1 MIPLAT
7 AAGDVIVDAG
17 KAIEVGKVASGWFR
31 GDPLGVVAVVF
42 AVLCLAIGALLVW
55 RTRRFDE
62 REDAHA
68 KQIDEIR
75 NAHAKQ
81 VDEMRAAM
89 ERTNERVIGAFM
101 ELVKHESDDTPV
113 PKP

>member
-17 KAIEVGKVASGWFR
+17 KAIEVGKAASGWFR

-42 AVLCLAIGALLVW
+42 AVLFVATLGYLIW
-55 RTRRFDE
+55 RTRRFDD

-68 KQIDEIR
+68 KQL
-75 NAHAKQ
+75 
-81 VDEMRAAM
+81 DEMRGAIERAQ
-89 ERTNERVIGAFM
+89 ERTIGALT
-101 ELVKHESDDTPV
+101 ELLKHESDEPPA
-113 PKP
+113 PKT

>member
-17 KAIEVGKVASGWFR
+17 KAIDVGKAASGWFR

-42 AVLCLAIGALLVW
+42 ASLCLVVGALLVW
-55 RTRRFDE
+55 RTRRFDA
-62 REDAHA
+62 REDEHA
-68 KQIDEIR
+68 KQLDAIR
-75 NAHAKQ
+75 ADHAKQ

-101 ELVKHESDDTPV
+101 ELVKHDSDGEKT
-113 PKP
+113 